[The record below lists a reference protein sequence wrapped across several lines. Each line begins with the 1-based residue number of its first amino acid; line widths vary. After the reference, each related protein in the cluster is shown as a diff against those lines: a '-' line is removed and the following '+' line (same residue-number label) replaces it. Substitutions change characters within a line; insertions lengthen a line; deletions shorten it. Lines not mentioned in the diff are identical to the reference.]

1 MPLTACG
8 RRRIVG
14 RMARKKR
21 KRRRKSAGADFT
33 RTALSLFVASARKEA
48 QLTQENLAKLAG
60 MSLRALA
67 AIEIGEAKQPEV
79 RTLVKLAGALNT
91 PAEELFRLTA

>member
-1 MPLTACG
+1 MTLTAWSP
-8 RRRIVG
+8 RRIVG
-14 RMARKKR
+14 GMARRKR

-33 RTALSLFVASARKEA
+33 RTALSLFVKQMRTDA
-48 QLTQENLAKLAG
+48 QLTQEGLAKLAG

-79 RTLVKLAGALNT
+79 RTLVKLASALNT
-91 PAEELFRLTA
+91 PAEDLFRLTA